1 MTLTTWI
8 RCHGIALI
16 VITAIAAGCASLSPT
31 QVSHE
36 DLGRLKG
43 QWIGTRYTTVK
54 GSTQRYELPTMLE
67 ITGDS
72 LPLAGVWSFYQ
83 TTMGTR
89 TFSDSFDVRDGK
101 LVGRAVLVLHSD
113 GSTSELRGDME
124 LAEYHEYFVLR
135 KK

>member
-1 MTLTTWI
+1 MGLTT
-8 RCHGIALI
+8 RTPCRAIALI
-16 VITAIAAGCASLSPT
+16 VITVIAAGCASLPPT
-31 QVSHE
+31 QVSLE

-43 QWIGTRYTTVK
+43 QWTGTRYTTVK
-54 GSTQRYELPTMLE
+54 GSTQRYELATMLE

-72 LPLAGVWSFYQ
+72 PPLTGVWHFYQ

-89 TFSDSFDVRDGK
+89 TFSDSFDIRDGK

-113 GSTSELRGDME
+113 RSTSELRGEME